1 MSIKS
6 IKSMNVYKFVN
17 SKTEYQVIVA
27 PSLAT
32 AETLVSVDYNQVQ
45 VLHKDVPF
53 YKEENNG

>member
-1 MSIKS
+1 
-6 IKSMNVYKFVN
+6 MNVYKFIN

-45 VLHKDVPF
+45 VLHKNVPF
-53 YKEENNG
+53 YKEQL